1 MPIKANVPSSLSLFF
16 SQAMSSIRN
25 PRSVRSFSFAIFSM
39 ASVIDTDPLSYTVEN
54 IESKIFGRRYTATT
68 VDGEVILS
76 QSAGNFNDV
85 KRKTNKTKHGYP
97 EYLAAQIIRQRMERL
112 YQQTQLNYYPD
123 PIRTIWKTG
132 LLIWQAMVYY

>member
-1 MPIKANVPSSLSLFF
+1 
-16 SQAMSSIRN
+16 
-25 PRSVRSFSFAIFSM
+25 M
-39 ASVIDTDPLSYTVEN
+39 ASVIDTDPLSHTVEN

-68 VDGEVILS
+68 VDGEVTLS

-97 EYLAAQIIRQRMERL
+97 EYLAAQITRQRMERL
-112 YQQTQLNYYPD
+112 HQQTQLNHHPD

-132 LLIWQAMVYY
+132 LLIWQAMGTR